1 MSHDPWME
9 DSNSLDLT
17 DSAEDRVHVPIA
29 FTRDHADWLTA
40 DGQANFARGTEASVT
55 QSQADAYA
63 AMVMHDTLCS
73 PLGLDSA
80 RPTLVLSDVRA
91 QPSKKDDGYA
101 TLEAEGDLPDMGR
114 GFCPR
119 GSTLPVPR
127 STLCTH

>member
-91 QPSKKDDGYA
+91 QPSKKDNGYA
-101 TLEAEGDLPDMGR
+101 I
-114 GFCPR
+114 
-119 GSTLPVPR
+119 
-127 STLCTH
+127 